1 MQLATEPNGVDM
13 IRRPRLSRTVGAA
26 AAATIAAGALAAVTL
41 TGTSATAAAAG
52 TGTGYL
58 HTNGS
63 KIVDSSGNVVRLTG
77 LNWFGNETDIG
88 TFHGL
93 WAGKP
98 VTWTQQLDHMAS
110 LGYNTIRVPYTGSVV
125 RSTKAVTGVNSD
137 TNPDLQGL
145 TGLQILDRVVNYA
158 GSKGMRIILDRH
170 RPTTAAQTP
179 LWNGGGVSE
188 ASEIDDWKFL
198 AQHYAN
204 NTTVVGAD
212 LFNEPHAEGTD
223 PQGTGADWGGGDARD
238 WRLAAERIGN
248 AILAV
253 QSNWL
258 IIVEGVSC
266 NLPSGGSPNIYD
278 STPDDP
284 MACTWWG
291 GNLSL
296 AAQYPVRLNVANR
309 LVYSAHDYGIS
320 VYDHQD
326 WFDTT
331 KHPDFPANLPAVW
344 DHYWGYLAKQNIA
357 PILVGEFG
365 STLADPRDTQ
375 WMKTLMKY
383 IGDNGLSFTYWSWNP
398 DSGDTGGIV
407 SDDWNTVNQAKQA
420 IVGPYLVPPVG
431 GGSTTPSP
439 TTPSPTTTSPSPT
452 TTPPTPTTTPP
463 TPTTTP
469 PTTTTPVPSGA
480 CTATYTSVNVYSG
493 GFQGQVTVKAGSAAI
508 SSWTVTITLASGQ
521 TITQLWN
528 GSLTSSGTTATVKNL
543 SYNGSVAAGATTTF
557 GYLGSGSGTAPTLT
571 CSAS

>member
-1 MQLATEPNGVDM
+1 M
-13 IRRPRLSRTVGAA
+13 IRRPRLSRRVGVAA
-26 AAATIAAGALAAVTL
+26 AAAMAAGVLAAVTL
-41 TGTSATAAAAG
+41 PGTTASAAAAG
-52 TGTGYL
+52 TGTGWL
-58 HTNGS
+58 HTSGS
-63 KIVDSSGNVVRLTG
+63 KIVDASGNTVRLTG
-77 LNWFGNETDIG
+77 LNWFGNETDTG

-98 VTWTQQLDHMAS
+98 ATWTQQLDHMAS

-125 RSTKAVTGVNSD
+125 RSTKTVTGVNSD

-145 TGLQILDRVVNYA
+145 NALQILDKVVDYA
-158 GSKGMRIILDRH
+158 GKKGMRIILDRH

-188 ASEIDDWKFL
+188 ASMIDDWKFL
-198 AQHYAN
+198 ASHYASN
-204 NTTVVGAD
+204 STVVGAD

-223 PQGTGADWGGGDARD
+223 PQGTGSNWGGGDARD

-248 AILAV
+248 AILGV
-253 QSNWL
+253 QPNWL

-266 NLPSGGSPNIYD
+266 SLPSGGTPNPYD
-278 STPDDP
+278 SIPDDP
-284 MACTWWG
+284 DACSWWG
-291 GNLSL
+291 GNLSK
-296 AAQYPVRLNVANR
+296 ARDYPVRLNVANR

-331 KHPDFPANLPAVW
+331 KHPEFPANLPAVW
-344 DHYWGYLAKQNIA
+344 DKYWGYLAKEGTA

-365 STLADPRDTQ
+365 STLQDPRDTQ

-431 GGSTTPSP
+431 GGSTTPP
-439 TTPSPTTTSPSPT
+439 PSSS
-452 TTPPTPTTTPP
+452 TTPPPSSSTTPP
-463 TPTTTP
+463 PSSSTTP
-469 PTTTTPVPSGA
+469 PPSSSTTPPPSSSTTPPPSSGA
-480 CTATYTSVNVYSG
+480 CTAVYTTVNPYPG
-493 GFQGQVTVKAGSAAI
+493 GYQGQVTVKAGSAAI
-508 SSWTVTITLASGQ
+508 SRWTVSWTLPSGT

-528 GSLTSSGTTATVKNL
+528 GTLTTSGGTATVKSL
-543 SYNGSVAAGATTTF
+543 SYNSSLGAGASTTF
-557 GYLGSGSGTAPTLT
+557 GFLGTGTPNTPTVSCT
-571 CSAS
+571 TA